1 MWSLSRKQQV
11 QQSEE
16 RRTHFSRFICLD
28 QIYLMDCSISS
39 RRYPALT
46 LQVREGSRY
55 TQTVYPKEEGSYA
68 TRQFKE
74 PVAKT

>member
-1 MWSLSRKQQV
+1 
-11 QQSEE
+11 
-16 RRTHFSRFICLD
+16 
-28 QIYLMDCSISS
+28 MDCSISS